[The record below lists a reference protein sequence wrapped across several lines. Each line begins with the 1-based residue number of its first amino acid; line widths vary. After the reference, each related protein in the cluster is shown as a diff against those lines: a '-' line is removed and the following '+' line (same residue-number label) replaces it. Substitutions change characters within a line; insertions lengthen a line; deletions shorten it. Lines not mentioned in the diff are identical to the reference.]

1 MKILFTIT
9 VFIYLLFFGFLGVNA
24 EIFGADTDE
33 SPLELAALLIKN
45 QNYSRAAGV
54 LGQIKDPHEVIPE
67 RYFALKGILELKQKR
82 YKEALVNFKSA
93 EKEGLKSSD
102 LYEGMAECFLGLNRP
117 IEGIEL
123 LKKNQNALSSRPYY
137 YQLLSSLYFKNND
150 LEDGWSHLKF
160 GLEKFPK
167 HLPLHKQKWFYLMEN
182 KLFNVSFDVAKYMVD
197 HFSLS
202 ALDIARMGQ
211 KYRQNNESEKAV
223 LFGEMALLVDP
234 THEEII
240 KDLARSYLKKENYM
254 SAARLFSALAQ
265 KQPIFLV
272 EASELWRKAGYP
284 MHAER
289 LALEIRDPQKKL
301 KQTITLALLNEDFNR
316 MSSYADE
323 SLRSDLKNDQDI
335 QYALAYAQ
343 FMLGDFKGAA
353 KHLTF
358 IQRAD
363 LFKKAVALK
372 EAMASCEDGEVVCL

>member
-1 MKILFTIT
+1 MITI
-9 VFIYLLFFGFLGVNA
+9 FIYLLFFGFLGVNA
-24 EIFGADTDE
+24 EIFGAEGED
-33 SPLELAALLIKN
+33 SPLELVALLIKN

-54 LGQIKDPHEVIPE
+54 LNQIKDPHEVIPE

-93 EKEGLKSSD
+93 EKESLKSSD
-102 LYEGMAECFLGLNRP
+102 LYEGMAECYLGLNQP
-117 IEGIEL
+117 TEGIKL
-123 LKKNQNALSSRPYY
+123 LKENKKALSQKPYY
-137 YQLLSSLYFKNND
+137 FQLLSSLYFMNTE
-150 LEDGWSHLKF
+150 LEKGWSHLNL

-167 HLPLHKQKWFYLMEN
+167 HLDLHKQKWFYLMEN
-182 KLFNVSFDVAKYMVD
+182 KLFNVSFKVATHMVD
-197 HFSLS
+197 HFSLT

-211 KYRQNNESEKAV
+211 KYRQNSEAEKAV
-223 LFGEMALLVDP
+223 LFGEMALLIDP
-234 THEEII
+234 THEEIV

-254 SAARLFSALAQ
+254 SAARLFSGLAK
-265 KQPIFLV
+265 KQPKFLV

-353 KHLTF
+353 KHLNF

-372 EAMASCEDGEVVCL
+372 EAMASCETGDVVCL